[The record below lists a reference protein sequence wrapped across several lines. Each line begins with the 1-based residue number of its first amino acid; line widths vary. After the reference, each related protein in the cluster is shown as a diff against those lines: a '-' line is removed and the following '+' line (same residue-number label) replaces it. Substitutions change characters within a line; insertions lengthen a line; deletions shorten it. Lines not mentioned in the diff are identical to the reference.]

1 MAKLKARVDFVEIL
15 ETAYAAEPNDTA
27 WGVALSSVVR
37 NAIDSAEAAG
47 LLALGHGENF
57 EHPTPLFHASA
68 NAALDAKSLEL
79 WSSPMGQDA
88 RREARLLF
96 YPGRPFVTHGEL
108 ALRLSP
114 VMRSLIEA
122 SREGAAD
129 ACGFLAY
136 PLPGVAVVLWNFV
149 SEVRPYRRGE
159 RAQLYRLA
167 AHVESAFRLR
177 LSPEAAVAA
186 LVSPEG
192 KLLELVSGAAQ
203 DSERKRLAMQVV
215 ALDRRRMR
223 SRRHSPEALDDWGAL
238 LAGKYS
244 VVPRE
249 DSDGK
254 RYYVLIDNAPAA
266 QRHARLQQAEIDVLT
281 LAARGYTGKDTAYAL
296 GIAAS
301 GVSTLLAR
309 AASKLG
315 LRSRVALIKVASSL
329 FGVNPEQV
337 RTASLSQAERDVLD
351 LLRRGLSN
359 AEIARLR
366 SRSQNTVANQ
376 IAAILRKTSR
386 PNRRAL
392 YQGRLE
398 P

>member
-114 VMRSLIEA
+114 AMRSLIEA

>member
-68 NAALDAKSLEL
+68 NEAIDAKSLEL

-149 SEVRPYRRGE
+149 REVRPYRRGE

-223 SRRHSPEALDDWGAL
+223 SRRHSPEALDDWGAV

-337 RTASLSQAERDVLD
+337 RTASLSQAEREVLD

>member
-149 SEVRPYRRGE
+149 REVRPYRRGE